1 MYTKMSNHEDTPL
14 FRQRHTLAHVLAEA
28 IQRVQQWD
36 VEVAIWPAIDNGLYY
51 DFLFSEEKQIWEDDL
66 KKVQDQMVKI
76 VKENQELIRIDVD
89 AETSDYLVNHLMKQ
103 KYKDEMRREFLA
115 DGESIS
121 FYVNTIASAA
131 KEFSLPC

>member
-1 MYTKMSNHEDTPL
+1 M
-14 FRQRHTLAHVLAEA
+14 
-28 IQRVQQWD
+28 
-36 VEVAIWPAIDNGLYY
+36 
-51 DFLFSEEKQIWEDDL
+51 

-121 FYVNTIASAA
+121 FYVNY
-131 KEFSLPC
+131 